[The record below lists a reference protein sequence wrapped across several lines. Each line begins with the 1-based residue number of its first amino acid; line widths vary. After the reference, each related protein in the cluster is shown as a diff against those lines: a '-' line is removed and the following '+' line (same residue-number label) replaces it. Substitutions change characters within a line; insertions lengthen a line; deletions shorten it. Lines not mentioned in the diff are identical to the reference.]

1 MTARWLMVLWLA
13 WGTCAA
19 IDEAAI
25 PSEPVN
31 YAPGGGL

>member
-25 PSEPVN
+25 PREESAHGSP
-31 YAPGGGL
+31 